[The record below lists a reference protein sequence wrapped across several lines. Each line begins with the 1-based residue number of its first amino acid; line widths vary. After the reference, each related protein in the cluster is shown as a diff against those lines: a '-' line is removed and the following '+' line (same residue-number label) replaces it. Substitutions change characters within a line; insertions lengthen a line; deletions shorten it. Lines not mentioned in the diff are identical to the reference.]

1 MLICLLSNIP
11 TLKHSFTKKT
21 VTQEACSLF
30 FQENVQVFSRF
41 WLQIQLAVL
50 QNDQLLLSYIN
61 VLQHMS
67 IFQIQLQKYTHT
79 KKTKINLFS
88 PELELNMIQ
97 ETSCQLKSER
107 NFEND
112 PPQVEE
118 FYSPIFLGGEHCI
131 CYNKTTCISMSQLHV
146 EVQRQ
151 G

>member
-1 MLICLLSNIP
+1 MP

-21 VTQEACSLF
+21 VMQKACSLF

-50 QNDQLLLSYIN
+50 QNSQLLLSYIN

-67 IFQIQLQKYTHT
+67 IFHIQSQKYTHT

-88 PELELNMIQ
+88 PEFELNMIQ